1 MWDIGGNPYLRKT
14 WKLYFKNIPTMAII
28 YVVNVSEDVERLRES
43 KEVFKML
50 INEPVL
56 QDCIVALVFNV
67 KPLKKSLQ
75 V

>member
-1 MWDIGGNPYLRKT
+1 
-14 WKLYFKNIPTMAII
+14 MAII

-56 QDCIVALVFNV
+56 QDCIVALVFNM